1 MSTRGAER
9 KIRIGLLGC
18 GVVGAGVVWAVAQS
32 ERRVA
37 RRRGV
42 QLEVVRI
49 AVRDVDRPR
58 PQHVDPLLLTSNW
71 RDVVTAPDVDVVVE
85 AMGGLSPAEEA
96 ITLAL
101 RSGKHVVTANK
112 QLIAARGEVLSEL
125 AMSIGRSLLFDAAVG
140 AAIPVLHVLD
150 SYYGANHI
158 IALRGIVNGTSNYI
172 LTQMDRD
179 GLSFAE
185 ALREAQAAGYAEAD
199 PTADVEGWDA
209 LAKLQVLTRT
219 AFGLSVPADGVA
231 RSGIS
236 SVQREDLALAA
247 ELGWKLKHVVEVTVQ
262 NGLVRARVGPA
273 LVAPSDLLFGIDGVH
288 NGLVVS
294 SDLAG
299 DLLFAGAGAGAEPTA
314 SAIVEDVLKAVEQVG
329 GTTRAAAAESGSSC
343 GTARPTGTGSAQGVK
358 FAEPTARGV
367 VVTLPTSGNNLF
379 GGRAGA
385 ELLYHRLAA
394 QPGLLVEQVQPIAT
408 THAEAAWVVTGE
420 LVPTVVQQVAQALW
434 RVPATSYPVYGTA
447 LPLDGAAAFCEP
459 VRLPSGL
466 S

>member
-1 MSTRGAER
+1 MSAQRVER
-9 KIRIGLLGC
+9 RIRIGLLGC
-18 GVVGAGVVWAVAQS
+18 GVVGAGVVWAVEQS
-32 ERRVA
+32 KHRVA
-37 RRRGV
+37 CRTGV
-42 QLEVVRI
+42 ELEVVRI
-49 AVRDVDRPR
+49 AVRDVDRAR
-58 PQHVDPLLLTSNW
+58 PQHVDPLLLTANW
-71 RDVVTAPDVDVVVE
+71 KDVVTASDVDVVVE
-85 AMGGLSPAEEA
+85 AMGGLSPAEDA
-96 ITLAL
+96 ISLAL

-112 QLIAARGEVLSEL
+112 QLLAARGEVLSEL
-125 AMSIGRSLLFDAAVG
+125 ATSTGRALLFDAAVG

-158 IALRGIVNGTSNYI
+158 FGLRGIVNGTSNYI
-172 LTQMDRD
+172 LTQMDHD
-179 GLSFAE
+179 GLSFAQ
-185 ALREAQAAGYAEAD
+185 ALAEAQAAGYAEAD
-199 PTADVEGWDA
+199 PTADVDGWDA

-219 AFGLSVPADGVA
+219 AFGLSVPADAVA
-231 RSGIS
+231 RSGIA
-236 SVQREDLALAA
+236 SVRREDLALAA
-247 ELGWKLKHVVEVTVQ
+247 ELGWKLKHVVEVILQ
-262 NGLVRARVGPA
+262 GGPIRARVGLA
-273 LVAPSDLLFGIDGVH
+273 LVAPSDLLYGIDGVH

-329 GTTRAAAAESGSSC
+329 GATRAATASTLGTTRPMGAGSVQ
-343 GTARPTGTGSAQGVK
+343 TVK
-358 FAEPTARGV
+358 FTEPTARAV
-367 VVTLPTSGNNLF
+367 VVTLQTSGNNRF

-385 ELLYHRLAA
+385 ELLYHKLAA

-408 THAEAAWVVTGE
+408 THAQAAWVVTGE

-434 RVPATSYPVYGTA
+434 HVPASGYPVYGTV